1 MPDMPDLE
9 ICGRS
14 PFLLCFGL
22 SCFPHDARKEVLDF
36 TPFCVHQDVVGAVPG
51 IDWDLVQSVEKYK
64 ASLEVPSNVLA
75 TKFLTLHLFYPMN
88 WVLSIAR

>member
-1 MPDMPDLE
+1 MWQ
-9 ICGRS
+9 IQS
-14 PFLLCFGL
+14 VLLSFGL

-64 ASLEVPSNVLA
+64 ASLEVPSNVLPA
-75 TKFLTLHLFYPMN
+75 KFFTLQSYPTH

>member
-1 MPDMPDLE
+1 MWQ
-9 ICGRS
+9 IQS
-14 PFLLCFGL
+14 VLLSFGL

-64 ASLEVPSNVLA
+64 ASLEVPSDVLPA
-75 TKFLTLHLFYPMN
+75 KFFTLHLPNALDTKYWPLMPGSS
-88 WVLSIAR
+88 LRKL